1 MIKKKLNCFF
11 LNIHN
16 ALKLME
22 YITYLVELPGK
33 ELDSHDGEDEPE
45 DDTDEQHVANGRD
58 GLDQCVH
65 NNLKT

>member
-1 MIKKKLNCFF
+1 
-11 LNIHN
+11 
-16 ALKLME
+16 ME